1 MNALFSIGH
10 IFQFFFLGTAVLVA
24 LFWIG
29 QIFHLVYLSC
39 RAVLRALIWPMRRG
53 SHEHRLFRPARSVL
67 RPAP

>member
-24 LFWIG
+24 LFWIA
-29 QIFHLVYLSC
+29 QIFRLAYFFC
-39 RAVLRALIWPMRRG
+39 RAILRALVLPMRREG
-53 SHEHRLFRPARSVL
+53 DVHRLLRPTRSEL